1 MRGEHQPNQWTTG
14 LPTDHRNYDVDL
26 IDPRE
31 ETVEPAEVIDPV
43 VMRPVR
49 HAGITRG
56 GKPDA
61 AFGVR
66 LPGRDKLVIR
76 VRQRT

>member
-1 MRGEHQPNQWTTG
+1 M
-14 LPTDHRNYDVDL
+14 
-26 IDPRE
+26 
-31 ETVEPAEVIDPV
+31 TVEAAEVIDPV

-66 LPGRDKLVIR
+66 LPGRDRLVIR
-76 VRQRT
+76 VRQRE